1 MKFPSCGLFKL
12 NISCAILQPT
22 LRKNIIKELKSFNR
36 REIFQPVLTNETV
49 QLKLSHN
56 IPTAF
61 SLLGGPW
68 SPHKKKKSW
77 VIAG

>member
-1 MKFPSCGLFKL
+1 MKFPSCGLCKL

-22 LRKNIIKELKSFNR
+22 LRKNIIKELKCFNR

-49 QLKLSHN
+49 RLKMGHN

-61 SLLGGPW
+61 SPLGGLGARTR
-68 SPHKKKKSW
+68 KKK
-77 VIAG
+77 AGS